1 MKRMNLRD
9 MYPFLKTDVWVDLDE
24 EVAQVIRR
32 FDLNE
37 NAYRLRT
44 YRHRAYYSLDRNDGI
59 EHDALFFS
67 ISPEEYYE
75 RKLTNQQL
83 YAAMCELPE
92 NRSGASMPTSSWV

>member
-24 EVAQVIRR
+24 EVAQEIRR
-32 FDLNE
+32 FDLKD

-67 ISPEEYYE
+67 ISPEE
-75 RKLTNQQL
+75 Q
-83 YAAMCELPE
+83 
-92 NRSGASMPTSSWV
+92 SGDCRGRAG